1 MSFVMFAAGPT
12 SSSRVR
18 TLPLRALL
26 GVGAVSAIVL
36 LAAGTGLG
44 MWLSQHV
51 APLAVGSASHSASLS
66 ASPLA
71 PPFAVEQLGALSGRL
86 FKLESQAGQLSQR
99 IGLPPGAAPR
109 PATGAAPAV
118 PTRAARTDSGGPM
131 LPPREEAEGLD
142 VLQERLS
149 VLELQM
155 ERVAEAAS
163 LQNLAQ
169 MRLPTRLPLVD
180 VERVSGFG
188 NRDDPF
194 TGRRAFHAGLDFA
207 AAPGTAIQAAGGGTV
222 AFAGV
227 KSDYGQ
233 VVEIDHGNGLLT
245 RYAHASEL
253 WVRTGDLVAPGDAI
267 AAVGS
272 SGRSTGPHLHFEVLR
287 HGEAVNPRRY
297 LAGL

>member
-1 MSFVMFAAGPT
+1 MSFVMFAAGPA
-12 SSSRVR
+12 SSSRIR
-18 TLPLRALL
+18 TLRLRALL
-26 GVGAVSAIVL
+26 GFGAIGAIAL

-44 MWLSQHV
+44 FWLSQHV
-51 APLAVGSASHSASLS
+51 APWAAGSASPSTSS
-66 ASPLA
+66 FA
-71 PPFAVEQLGALSGRL
+71 PPFALEQLGALSGRL

-99 IGLPPGAAPR
+99 IGLLPGSAPDPTAGAT
-109 PATGAAPAV
+109 PALPA
-118 PTRAARTDSGGPM
+118 RAARADRGGPM
-131 LPPREEAEGLD
+131 LPPREEAKGLD
-142 VLQERLS
+142 ALQERLTS
-149 VLELQM
+149 LELQM

-163 LQNLAQ
+163 LQNLAL
-169 MRLPTRLPLVD
+169 MRLPTRPPLGD
-180 VERVSGFG
+180 AERVSGFG

-245 RYAHASEL
+245 RYAHASAL
-253 WVRTGDLVAPGDAI
+253 WVKTGDLVAPGDAI

-287 HGEAVNPRRY
+287 HGDAVNPRRY